1 MQWFI
6 YIGIGFIFIS
16 GLMVGAWTTGEQQR
30 GNFYSENKSGR
41 PMKRKISTV
50 ALLLGL
56 ISFGIAYLI
65 HKL

>member
-6 YIGIGFIFIS
+6 YIGIGFILIS
-16 GLMVGAWTTGEQQR
+16 GLMVGAWTKADQQR
-30 GNFYSENKSGR
+30 GNFYSENKSEGSIKGR
-41 PMKRKISTV
+41 ISTA

-65 HKL
+65 H

>member
-30 GNFYSENKSGR
+30 GNFYSEDKSER
-41 PMKRKISTV
+41 AIKRKISTV
-50 ALLLGL
+50 TLLLGL

-65 HKL
+65 HKF